1 MRKIHADQGPRL
13 TMQVSERER
22 SLAKAAKEEFKGILK
37 DLDSALKIIYDL
49 RDAIVQQRPSKEDLQ
64 NVYRGRLLRYRKKIT
79 EVFNKLLIRFK
90 NAIQSLG
97 DITDPDMA
105 NLKKIMVSE
114 FDELSDGIEGV
125 LTLLDDAGKEGF
137 TKELERLC
145 TQMQRRSTSISE
157 IIDNRLFSHID
168 SDILGKLKVSELKT
182 RIIKRTRIIQKIA
195 AESNLWDL

>member
-22 SLAKAAKEEFKGILK
+22 SLAKTAKEEFKEILK
-37 DLDSALKIIYDL
+37 DLDSALEVIYDL
-49 RDAIVQQRPSKEDLQ
+49 RDAIVEQRPSKEDLR

-79 EVFNKLLIRFK
+79 KVFNELLIRFK
-90 NAIQSLG
+90 NAIQSLS

-105 NLKKIMVSE
+105 NLKKVMVSE
-114 FDELSDGIEGV
+114 FDELSDGVESV
-125 LTLLDDAGKEGF
+125 LNLLDDADREGF

-145 TQMQRRSTSISE
+145 TQMQRRGSSINE

-168 SDILGKLKVSELKT
+168 SDILGKLKVSEIKT
-182 RIIKRTRIIQKIA
+182 RIIKRTRMLQKIA
-195 AESNLWDL
+195 AESDLWDL

>member
-1 MRKIHADQGPRL
+1 MKKIHADQGPRL

-22 SLAKAAKEEFKGILK
+22 SLAKTAKKEFKAILE
-37 DLDSALKIIYDL
+37 DLDNALKVIYDL
-49 RDAIVQQRPSKEDLQ
+49 RDAIVQQRPSKEDLESQ
-64 NVYRGRLLRYRKKIT
+64 YRGRLLRYRKKIT
-79 EVFNKLLIRFK
+79 NVFNKLLMRFK
-90 NAIQSLG
+90 NAVQSLN

-114 FDELSDGIEGV
+114 FDELSDGVESV
-125 LTLLDDAGKEGF
+125 LKLLDEPGREGF

-182 RIIKRTRIIQKIA
+182 RILKRTRILQKIA
-195 AESNLWDL
+195 AENDSWRL